1 LQLPAQS
8 LVIAITRKEFSMS
21 DPQRLLEQFLGG
33 TATTP
38 GKGPG
43 GVSPDLLKGAAMGGI
58 AGLLLGSKSGRK
70 LTKSAVKLGG
80 IAALGGLAWRAY
92 KDWQATR
99 QPGGEPRVVTP
110 SPPAELA
117 RQADGTVFLPAQ
129 KSARDSLA
137 LTLMRAMIAA
147 AKADGHLDAD
157 EQQRIF
163 AKIDEFDLDSDDKA
177 FLIDELRASLDIDA
191 VVRSATSPESAAEIY
206 TVSRLAIDPDH
217 AAEKAYLAMLASRL
231 ALPEDL
237 VARIDAEVE
246 KVPA

>member
-1 LQLPAQS
+1 
-8 LVIAITRKEFSMS
+8 MS
-21 DPQRLLEQFLGG
+21 DPQRLLEQFLAGNP
-33 TATTP
+33 ATP

-43 GVSPDLLKGAAMGGI
+43 GVSPDLLKGAAVGGI

-92 KDWQATR
+92 KDWQANR

-110 SPPAELA
+110 APPAPPAELA
-117 RQADGTVFLPAQ
+117 RQAEGTIFLPAQ
-129 KSARDSLA
+129 KDARDSLA

-147 AKADGHLDAD
+147 AKADGHLDAS

-163 AKIDEFDLDSDDKA
+163 AKIGELDLDSDDKA
-177 FLIDELRASLDIDA
+177 FLIDELRAPLDIDA
-191 VVRSATSPESAAEIY
+191 VVRGATSPEVAAEIY

-217 AAEKAYLAMLASRL
+217 PAERAYLAMLAGRL
-231 ALPEDL
+231 GLADDL
-237 VARIDAEVE
+237 VARLDAAVE
-246 KVPA
+246 TVPA